1 MKYLLAPVVR
11 LLSRWSWNV
20 KFAVV
25 GGCAL
30 AVLVLL
36 VGWTVRG
43 ELALREVT
51 RSEQAGL
58 EVFAPALDTLIL
70 LQQHRGTSAGALAG
84 DAAMKAALPARTA
97 DAEAAFAELE
107 RMAAGADPAW
117 GLAQQVL
124 KLRTEWNSLRQ
135 GGMNLT
141 GAENFKAHTVLING
155 LIETISHLGDR
166 SGLAL
171 DPDAS
176 TYYAIVAVIEDMPQL
191 SERLGKLRGMGNAI
205 LAQEAIGDAQRAAM
219 SEVLGELNLAWADM
233 RQALMR
239 AGQHA
244 EHEGFAAFVEQTEAR
259 TASAVALARDEVVAG
274 RFGVSPADYFA
285 RFTQAIGG
293 LVEGTRGTLLPG
305 IREALAARERATT
318 QRLMLTALLGG
329 GASLLLVVGLLALH
343 RSLRISLDRLIAGT
357 RMLGQGE
364 LRHRIVVDSRDELGE
379 MATHFNEMSEQ
390 MEQVMK
396 TVITDAARLREA
408 AGHLTALAASVSG
421 QAQRQ
426 SDSAAAMAAAVEE
439 MAVSVGEISRHAA
452 QTESDSMTARTNA
465 DEGARQ
471 VEEVSGGIQRMA
483 EVIGGC
489 AQSVHAL
496 GERSREID
504 QMVGAIREI
513 ADQTN
518 LLALNA
524 AIEAA
529 RAGEHG
535 RGFSV
540 VADEVRK
547 LAERSAQTAQ
557 QIVQTVEA
565 IRTGTDA
572 AVSAMQGGVAQVQD
586 GVTMA
591 RDTGQRMVVIRHSA
605 DEVLGSVGEIG
616 AALREQNTANE
627 EVARNVENIAR
638 MAEAS
643 LAEVRQAA
651 ETAQALDR
659 MADELAREVNRFQ
672 VS

>member
-1 MKYLLAPVVR
+1 MKYLLLPVVR

-30 AVLVLL
+30 AVLAVL
-36 VGWTVRG
+36 VGWTVRD

-51 RSEQAGL
+51 RNEQTGL
-58 EVFAPALDTLIL
+58 EIFAPALDTLIL
-70 LQQHRGTSAGALAG
+70 LQQHRGTSAGAMAG
-84 DAAMKAALPARTA
+84 DSAMKAALPARTEE
-97 DAEAAFAELE
+97 AEAAFARLE
-107 RMAAGADPAW
+107 AQSVSADPAW
-117 GLAQQVL
+117 GLASRL
-124 KLRTEWNSLRQ
+124 GKLRSEWNGLRQ
-135 GGMNLT
+135 NGASLT
-141 GAENFKAHTVLING
+141 GAENFKAHTVLIND

-176 TYYAIVAVIEDMPQL
+176 TYYAIVAVIQYMPQV
-191 SERLGKLRGMGNAI
+191 SERLGKLRGMGSVV
-205 LAQEAIGDAQRAAM
+205 LAQETIGDAQRSAI
-219 SEVLGELNLAWADM
+219 SEALGELNLAWADM
-233 RQALMR
+233 REALLR
-239 AGQHA
+239 AGLHA
-244 EHEGFAAFVEQTEAR
+244 EHQGFAGFVEQTETH
-259 TASAVALARDEVVAG
+259 TAGAVTLARNEVVAG
-274 RFGVSPADYFA
+274 RFGVTPADYFA
-285 RFTQAIGG
+285 RFTQAISG
-293 LVEGTRGTLLPG
+293 LVDGTRGTLLPG
-305 IREALAARERATT
+305 IRDALAAREHATT
-318 QRLMLTALLGG
+318 QRIVLTTVLGG

-357 RMLGQGE
+357 RMLGKGD
-364 LRHRIVVDSRDELGE
+364 LRHRIEVDSRDELGE
-379 MATHFNEMSEQ
+379 MAVHFNEMSAQ

-396 TVITDAARLREA
+396 TVITDAGRLREA
-408 AGHLTALAASVSG
+408 AGHLTSLAASVSG
-421 QAQRQ
+421 QAQQQ
-426 SDSAAAMAAAVEE
+426 SDSASAMAAAVEE
-439 MAVSVGEISRHAA
+439 MAVSVNEISRHAA
-452 QTESDSMTARTNA
+452 QTETDSMSARTNA

-471 VEEVSGGIQRMA
+471 VQDVSGGIQRIA

-489 AQSVHAL
+489 AQSVHEL
-496 GERSREID
+496 GERSREIE

-547 LAERSAQTAQ
+547 LAERSSQTAQ
-557 QIVQTVEA
+557 QIVQTVQA
-565 IRTGTDA
+565 IRNGTDL
-572 AVSAMQGGVAQVQD
+572 AVTAMQGGVAQVQD

-605 DEVLGSVGEIG
+605 DQVLGSVGEIG

-651 ETAQALDR
+651 DTAQSLDR
-659 MADELAREVNRFQ
+659 MADELAREVNRFH